1 MKLSEKI
8 QCLSYG
14 NILQALKES
23 SVDEFFKQLIS
34 KDKLQIVDQTNTV
47 VLDKEIKEDLNGT
60 QSLRRAQSPQREIKK
75 LATFDQIKVSDITSK
90 AKTQIVSVYIIY
102 CLIQKITEHNL
113 KKIES
118 RVRDH
123 FKKPLQI
130 NAQLITPISANLTQL
145 LKR

>member
-75 LATFDQIKVSDITSK
+75 SATFDQIKVSDITSK